1 MYLPTVLEN
10 DHQVWRLFL
19 LILVALLSGARNQ
32 KNISMSKLVYNR
44 MKTLFPD
51 QTNALAPA
59 AVLLANVYAS
69 AGELDKAS
77 DIRMELYKSGA
88 KKKVGLSMTV
98 VNGRVYVCLCSLS
111 SMPIEWNH
119 FVWFCL
125 AISGTRPIASSILR
139 DLWWTRA
146 NLQRTDRK
154 WSSIRLQLDHST
166 IEWRW
171 DRGISS
177 LWTQRKTG
185 DRLEFC
191 CKSHHNT
198 NSSHQKPSCVW
209 RLP

>member
-1 MYLPTVLEN
+1 M
-10 DHQVWRLFL
+10 
-19 LILVALLSGARNQ
+19 ALLSGARNQ

-111 SMPIEWNH
+111 SMPIE
-119 FVWFCL
+119 
-125 AISGTRPIASSILR
+125 
-139 DLWWTRA
+139 
-146 NLQRTDRK
+146 
-154 WSSIRLQLDHST
+154 
-166 IEWRW
+166 
-171 DRGISS
+171 
-177 LWTQRKTG
+177 
-185 DRLEFC
+185 
-191 CKSHHNT
+191 
-198 NSSHQKPSCVW
+198 
-209 RLP
+209 